1 MFFLATALAAMQLF
15 RQRYS
20 QLSSIV
26 SDAAGKR
33 QRKRCDP
40 VAASSAASDAGGC
53 ADRCA
58 GSCFHLRI
66 FRIFFA
72 FLPCADSSVVQIAV
86 PCRQQCCAAGRDM
99 QRSQLCCIQLCDQ
112 LRFEL

>member
-1 MFFLATALAAMQLF
+1 LILLFSFHIGKTLQALLLYSFHNFSWRMFFLATALAAMQLF

-40 VAASSAASDAGGC
+40 VAASSAASD
-53 ADRCA
+53 
-58 GSCFHLRI
+58 
-66 FRIFFA
+66 
-72 FLPCADSSVVQIAV
+72 
-86 PCRQQCCAAGRDM
+86 
-99 QRSQLCCIQLCDQ
+99 
-112 LRFEL
+112 